1 MHDDMAL
8 SLAIL
13 MADAFSRP
21 TADCIDD
28 VDKAIEGKGSKLD
41 CAATKGYGA
50 VNTRFTVTGG
60 NILRTTTLWKSQ
72 KTLDDNVDKI
82 RTVAKWP

>member
-21 TADCIDD
+21 TADYIDD
-28 VDKAIEGKGSKLD
+28 VDKAVEGKRSKLHCD
-41 CAATKGYGA
+41 KGIWCDEHALHGYW
-50 VNTRFTVTGG
+50 R
-60 NILRTTTLWKSQ
+60 KYS
-72 KTLDDNVDKI
+72 
-82 RTVAKWP
+82 